1 MTALALDYRYSY
13 LHSSRLD
20 PTGHSL
26 QLATFSDGDDQH
38 PYFFSGRLVQPK
50 HTAEMLRG
58 LMHVVRT
65 RFHVPAAMLQR
76 VLSLADP
83 IVTCSDQRLRFEGFS
98 SCCGVY
104 VRIDLLPESVSGETF
119 GRGTTNVDFNET
131 MLAALAT
138 VRATD
143 DVSISVGA
151 DRVEISKN
159 FESIVEKKV
168 KLPFRWLRGLVE
180 VQACQ
185 SRMELVHQVS
195 GIEARRFLRSLP
207 RIKTNRR
214 ETFIVPA
221 GKSGKRPWRTRT
233 GDRHRDPRD
242 RRRPVGQRQPKPHV
256 EAFAAEWS
264 DQARAVGKESGGGG
278 AHLGG
283 SCCRRTAGLAA
294 MFRRH
299 HGRVASRFRKTA
311 RSAQRAFHRPRAEH
325 LVRTVP

>member
-26 QLATFSDGDDQH
+26 QLATFSDSDDQH

-50 HTAEMLRG
+50 HTAELLRG

-104 VRIDLLPESVSGETF
+104 VRIDLLPESVNGETF
-119 GRGTTNVDFNET
+119 GRGTTNVDFNEP

-151 DRVEISKN
+151 DRVELSKN
-159 FESIVEKKV
+159 LEPIVEKKV

-185 SRMELVHQVS
+185 SRMKLVHQVP
-195 GIEARRFLRSLP
+195 GIEAQSFPTIAAANQDKSTRN
-207 RIKTNRR
+207 IHC
-214 ETFIVPA
+214 A
-221 GKSGKRPWRTRT
+221 GRKGLTLEPMRKPDSGPCW
-233 GDRHRDPRD
+233 
-242 RRRPVGQRQPKPHV
+242 
-256 EAFAAEWS
+256 
-264 DQARAVGKESGGGG
+264 
-278 AHLGG
+278 
-283 SCCRRTAGLAA
+283 
-294 MFRRH
+294 
-299 HGRVASRFRKTA
+299 
-311 RSAQRAFHRPRAEH
+311 RPRTIAGTGR
-325 LVRTVP
+325 LGVPSQIPASLR